1 MPATNPTQVL
11 PAFDISALLSQ
22 SPPNIACQ
30 LIHAP
35 PKGKD
40 FKQSTNIAITVT
52 VMIYA
57 LFLIKLIEHLLLQV
71 ILFRYT
77 DQISLV
83 GPEMSTKKKI
93 S

>member
-1 MPATNPTQVL
+1 MPAANPTQVL
-11 PAFDISALLSQ
+11 PAFDISAFLSQ

-40 FKQSTNIAITVT
+40 FKQSIIIAITVT

-57 LFLIKLIEHLLLQV
+57 LFFNKIDTNIHIWFTGFEAAGSPSLIIGDTCPHL
-71 ILFRYT
+71 R
-77 DQISLV
+77 
-83 GPEMSTKKKI
+83 
-93 S
+93 

>member
-1 MPATNPTQVL
+1 
-11 PAFDISALLSQ
+11 
-22 SPPNIACQ
+22 
-30 LIHAP
+30 
-35 PKGKD
+35 
-40 FKQSTNIAITVT
+40 
-52 VMIYA
+52 MIYA

-93 S
+93 SSTKISSMLVAANADTPIVIKPAISVIDYMHNLKFVARILAT

>member
-1 MPATNPTQVL
+1 
-11 PAFDISALLSQ
+11 
-22 SPPNIACQ
+22 
-30 LIHAP
+30 
-35 PKGKD
+35 
-40 FKQSTNIAITVT
+40 
-52 VMIYA
+52 MIYA